1 MRQAQCGCG
10 NLRVETEGEPTFV
23 IMCHCEACQRRTGAP
38 NGVGAY
44 FNVDQTTISGETKS
58 FARPTDAG
66 RMLTNHFCPTCGTT
80 VYWEAE
86 SLAGFFGIAV
96 GCFTD
101 PNFPPPQRSVFTKR
115 KHSWMAVPDGADVF
129 EESSFSS

>member
-1 MRQAQCGCG
+1 MREAQCGCG
-10 NLRVETEGEPTFV
+10 NLRIETEGEPAFV

-44 FNVDQTTISGETKS
+44 FNIDQTKISGETKS

-66 RMLTNHFCPTCGTT
+66 RTLTNHFCPTCGTT

-86 SLAGFFGIAV
+86 SLAGFFGVAV

-115 KHSWMAVPDGADVF
+115 KHAWMAVPDGAEVF
-129 EESSFSS
+129 EESSFRS